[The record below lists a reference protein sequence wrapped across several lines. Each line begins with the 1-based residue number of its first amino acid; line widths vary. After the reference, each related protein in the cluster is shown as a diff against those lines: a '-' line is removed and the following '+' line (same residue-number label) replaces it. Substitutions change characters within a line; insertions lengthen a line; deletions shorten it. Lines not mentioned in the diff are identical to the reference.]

1 MIPVPIFSL
10 VNPVQVN
17 DWFLSVVLLTLLL
30 MFVIMG
36 PCRVDFIDSVSS
48 MLRFKNPDGDV
59 SYPLIPT
66 QGYAILFLLSCI
78 GVGVS
83 VSVYMSDVTQGDSI
97 RILPLLWYSLVALVC
112 FMIRLLLYSGVNRIL
127 YGKQVITLKPGRWN
141 CFFLMTFSVAGM
153 LILLFSIL
161 VFFFDMPVL
170 TLLFFAVFLRA
181 FVISGRIFKIKT
193 TLFKNRRTNLG
204 FIVYLCALEIVPLF
218 LEFVLW
224 RYSIGLI

>member
-1 MIPVPIFSL
+1 MPPVPIFSL

-17 DWFLSVVLLTLLL
+17 DWFLSVVILTLLL
-30 MFVIMG
+30 MLVIMG
-36 PCRVDFIDSVSS
+36 PYRFYFISSVSS
-48 MLRFKNPDGDV
+48 ALRFKNPDGDV
-59 SYPLIPT
+59 FYPLIPT
-66 QGYAILFLLSCI
+66 RGYVTLFLLSCI

-83 VSVYMSDVTQGDSI
+83 VAVYISDVTAGDSMQAM
-97 RILPLLWYSLVALVC
+97 PLLWYSLVALVC
-112 FMIRLLLYSGVNRIL
+112 FLFRLLLYTSVNRVL
-127 YGKQVITLKPGRWN
+127 YRKQVITLKPGRWN

-170 TLLFFAVFLRA
+170 ILLFFAVYLRV